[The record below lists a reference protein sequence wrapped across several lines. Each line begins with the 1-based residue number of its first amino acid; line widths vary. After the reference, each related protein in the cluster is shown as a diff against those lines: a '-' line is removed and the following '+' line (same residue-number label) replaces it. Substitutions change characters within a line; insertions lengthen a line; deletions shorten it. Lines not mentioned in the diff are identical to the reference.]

1 MTALAMKQ
9 KGLKPAAKIVLYWLA
24 DHHNSETGAC
34 FPSLSRLAEEC
45 EMNVATVKRHLLSL
59 EQDRLIQRN
68 QRTRENGSQ
77 TSTQYILLIDDGLAQ
92 NAPAP
97 SAKCASPLAQN
108 NTPHNLV
115 NNNLVIEPSIM
126 EIPLDTSMFPQLRD
140 RVRAHWAP
148 VFFEPISGSYE
159 RFVVGVA
166 AFNHQGFHL
175 EWANQLD
182 RLTCFYGANARGAI
196 SAIQIAGE
204 YLQEDLAKRAGQAI
218 GEPDPAVS
226 GISFGDIREAEGN
239 SLEGIAQSWMAALSS
254 LHLSGLAPDSQAREL
269 VEFDVFN
276 EIAESVGWPKVRVKT
291 KKRERMVASRI
302 RDCGGFENW
311 REAMQRAADSDFL
324 SGRSTGRT
332 PASFDWLNNAS
343 NFTKLMEGNY
353 DNRINNN
360 ANTNTALDA
369 ISFAARNSTAP
380 REDCF

>member
-1 MTALAMKQ
+1 MSHYMTALAMKQ

-115 NNNLVIEPSIM
+115 NNNLVIEPSI
-126 EIPLDTSMFPQLRD
+126 
-140 RVRAHWAP
+140 
-148 VFFEPISGSYE
+148 
-159 RFVVGVA
+159 
-166 AFNHQGFHL
+166 
-175 EWANQLD
+175 
-182 RLTCFYGANARGAI
+182 
-196 SAIQIAGE
+196 
-204 YLQEDLAKRAGQAI
+204 
-218 GEPDPAVS
+218 
-226 GISFGDIREAEGN
+226 
-239 SLEGIAQSWMAALSS
+239 
-254 LHLSGLAPDSQAREL
+254 
-269 VEFDVFN
+269 FDVFN
-276 EIAESVGWPKVRVKT
+276 EIAESVGWPKVQAET
-291 KKRERMVASRI
+291 KKRERMVASRL

-324 SGRSTGRT
+324 SGRSTGST